1 MAQFDA
7 PRCPHLIM
15 KILPGALLALITWTV
30 AADPAQVIL
39 IRHGEKPE
47 SRKDPHLTP
56 AGRRRAVA
64 WKDFFSARDPQPV
77 ALFAPKPSQQ
87 HPSVRPIETLE
98 PLGQS
103 LHLTVETPTESGDH
117 ADLARKIRSDA
128 QYENKTVVICW
139 VHQSLPDLA
148 RELGAKNPPA
158 EWGAENYGTACVL
171 TYKAG
176 EVELK
181 VIPDATP
188 TLKDAK
194 TPDAP
199 R

>member
-1 MAQFDA
+1 MDHFHA
-7 PRCPHLIM
+7 RWCPHLIM
-15 KILPGALLALITWTV
+15 KILPGALLALVTWTV

-47 SRKDPHLTP
+47 NKKDPHLTP

-64 WKDFFSARDPQPV
+64 WKDFFSSRDPHPV

-117 ADLARKIRSDA
+117 ANLARTIRSGA
-128 QYENKTVVICW
+128 RYENKTVVICW

-148 RELGAKNPPA
+148 QELGVKHPPA
-158 EWGAENYGTACVL
+158 EWGAENYGTAWVL
-171 TYKAG
+171 SYTAG
-176 EVELK
+176 KVELK
-181 VIPDATP
+181 EIPDATP
-188 TLKDAK
+188 TPKDAT
-194 TPDAP
+194 TPGAP